1 MNTGYSKGK
10 EVVQVYITDKVASIT
25 PSVKRLRA
33 FKKVELDSGESMTL
47 NFVLHPKDL
56 AFVGQNNTWI
66 TEPGDYE
73 VMIGTLKEAFHLD
86 K

>member
-1 MNTGYSKGK
+1 M
-10 EVVQVYITDKVASIT
+10 VQVYITDKVASIT
-25 PSVKRLRA
+25 PPVKRLRA
-33 FKKVELDSGESMTL
+33 FDKIELNPGEAKTL

-56 AFVGQNNTWI
+56 SFVGQGNTWI

-73 VMIGTLKEAFHLD
+73 VMIGNLKEAFHLD